1 MTGDT
6 TMLSRTGF
14 RPSYANAMATV
25 AVFIALGGTS
35 YAAVSISG
43 NQIQNN
49 TVTSKDLRNNSVHG
63 KDIRRGTVTSSD
75 VRDYSLLAR
84 DFKAGQLPPGTRGEP
99 GSTGPEGPRGADGPQ
114 GSEGDP
120 GPAGPQG
127 PTGAPGV
134 SGLERVVAGSVNNSD
149 SPKSAVAT
157 CPAGK
162 KVLGT
167 GSFVQ
172 GGASGSPPNVLTD
185 VAVLATLVDTSL
197 TTVQA
202 LAAEEESTG
211 ANWGLTVYAMCGY
224 AS

>member
-1 MTGDT
+1 M

-14 RPSYANAMATV
+14 RLTYANAMSTL
-25 AVFIALGGTS
+25 AVFVALGGSS
-35 YAAVSISG
+35 YAAVTITG
-43 NQIQNN
+43 NEIRNN

-84 DFKAGQLPPGTRGEP
+84 DFRAGQLPAGPRGEP
-99 GSTGPEGPRGADGPQ
+99 GPIGATGPQ
-114 GSEGDP
+114 GPGGAAGSQGEP

-127 PTGAPGV
+127 PAGAPGV
-134 SGLERVVAGSVNNSD
+134 SGLERVLGGSANDSH

-162 KVLGT
+162 KVIGT

-172 GGASGSPPNVLTD
+172 GAASGSAPNLLTD
-185 VAVLATLVDTSL
+185 VAVLATLVDSSVTH
-197 TTVQA
+197 VQA
-202 LAAEEESTG
+202 IAAEEESTG
-211 ANWGLTVYAMCGY
+211 ANWGITAYAICGY